1 MLKNKTK
8 KLYAEESYCVGCEH
22 QGLCYAR
29 PHSIECYNQRSL
41 NLLDKKIVVNK
52 NNIND
57 SEQIKDIESV
67 VRLKLEIEDLEE
79 KIKKLKSYYEEQEKL
94 NNMITFSKNET
105 IKTIR
110 ISKEELNY
118 IKIQLDIMNSLLTI
132 LKLRQMI

>member
-22 QGLCYAR
+22 QDLCYAR
-29 PHSIECYNQRSL
+29 PHSIECRNQRI

-57 SEQIKDIESV
+57 SKQIENIESV

-132 LKLRQMI
+132 LKIRQSI